1 MAVSSLTAVSLGY
14 TALLLL
20 RSFFLLDTLVG
31 LCSRFLNVLPPG
43 GSCRVQ
49 RFKSNSNKHEKP
61 EYKKVSV
68 VPFSFGKS
76 VFPRN
81 LAVYF

>member
-14 TALLLL
+14 TASLLV

-49 RFKSNSNKHEKP
+49 QFKSNSNKHEKS

-68 VPFSFGKS
+68 VSILWEKCFS
-76 VFPRN
+76 
-81 LAVYF
+81 